1 MKSELAPAPAA
12 WFQNGFHRFLDSYL
26 KRHFH
31 AIAVEREGES
41 VWAEIRAEMADDG
54 SVPVIVYCNHPSW
67 WDPMIAHFINR
78 RLMSPRQFYAP
89 IDAAALEKYKVLA
102 KLGFFGV
109 DLSSSR
115 GAAEFLRTTATL
127 LQRPAT
133 ALWLTPEG
141 RFADVRD
148 HDAELMPGLAHL
160 CSKLDRGFVVPLAL
174 EYVFWDE
181 RLPNC
186 FLRFGD
192 VVSLAE
198 HRALSKSQWTDG
210 LNARLRTNQAKLASL
225 AVARAAE
232 PFENL
237 LRGKQGASGAYDLAR
252 RLKSWLSLRKFD
264 SAHGDKFGGRSSG

>member
-1 MKSELAPAPAA
+1 MKSELAPVPLA

-31 AIAVEREGES
+31 AIAVERQGVRDWS
-41 VWAEIRAEMADDG
+41 EMQATAGDA
-54 SVPVIVYCNHPSW
+54 SVPLIVYCNHPSW
-67 WDPMIAHFINR
+67 WDPMIAHFINQ
-78 RLMSPRQFYAP
+78 RLMAPRQLYAP
-89 IDAAALEKYKVLA
+89 IEAAALEKYKVLA

-109 DLSSSR
+109 DLGSRR
-115 GAAEFLRTTATL
+115 GATDFLTTTAAL
-127 LQRPAT
+127 LQRPAA

-160 CSKLDRGFVVPLAL
+160 CSRLERGFVVPLAL

-181 RLPNC
+181 RLPAC
-186 FLRFGD
+186 LLRFGEAM
-192 VVSLAE
+192 SLAE
-198 HRALSKSQWTDG
+198 HPSRSKTQWSEELTT
-210 LNARLRTNQAKLASL
+210 RLRTNQSQLAAL
-225 AVARAAE
+225 AVARATE

-252 RLKSWLSLRKFD
+252 RLRSWLSLKKFD
-264 SAHGDKFGGRSSG
+264 AAHGDKFGGRSSG